1 MTPASIH
8 EAFQNLRPGKDLE
21 PLADAAWLRSVGDW
35 LVGMNATRALTQR
48 LKNRGEQGAWSAGR
62 VQTPT
67 LFILV
72 AREREI
78 LAHIPQPYWEIEAS
92 FAHREGDGHTWT
104 GRFYDPALGQSDNE
118 EDDTV
123 QRRPNRIFDRAFV
136 DRLVAGLKD
145 KSTGQAS

>member
-8 EAFQNLRPGKDLE
+8 EAFQNLRPGSELDS
-21 PLADAAWLRSVGDW
+21 LADAAWLRSVGDW

-48 LKNRGEQGAWSAGR
+48 LKSRGEREAWSAGR

-78 LAHIPQPYWEIEAS
+78 LAHVPQDYWEILGS
-92 FAHREGDGHTWT
+92 FGYGEPVTQQWDARYWDPKAGSDDEG
-104 GRFYDPALGQSDNE
+104 P
-118 EDDTV
+118 EDEGV
-123 QRRPNRIFDRAFV
+123 R
-136 DRLVAGLKD
+136 K
-145 KSTGQAS
+145 